1 MCITRKLQLTLAIL
15 KPDAVRQV
23 ILENDFIFVKS
34 KMGTYSREQMEKFY
48 AEHQGKFFFERL
60 ASFMSSGP
68 LSVHILAK
76 ENGIKEWRALLGPT
90 QVFRAIHDAPN
101 SIRARFGLTDT
112 RNAGHGSAHRSMR
125 FADSEESARREI
137 GFFFPE
143 FDQDMWYLEQ
153 GMHIQVVAGS
163 VVGGTIRQHMLTV
176 HHVRPRNCQ

>member
-15 KPDAVRQV
+15 KPDVCKIPMKLEAVRQV

-76 ENGIKEWRALLGPT
+76 ENGIKEWRSLLGPT
-90 QVFRAIHDAPN
+90 QVFR
-101 SIRARFGLTDT
+101 
-112 RNAGHGSAHRSMR
+112 
-125 FADSEESARREI
+125 
-137 GFFFPE
+137 
-143 FDQDMWYLEQ
+143 
-153 GMHIQVVAGS
+153 
-163 VVGGTIRQHMLTV
+163 
-176 HHVRPRNCQ
+176 